1 MIPKSVAANRAV
13 SMTVSMHT
21 TVHCDS
27 KGGTSGLSAFRAVV
41 FGLGLSP
48 KSEAVRKFYTCRK
61 YSTIDNKQCVI
72 VCASGSCVHVCMMYG
87 APPSHGQHQG
97 ELGQAARMT
106 QQDRHMSQSCA
117 SPARTSTPGCR
128 RQSIAPP
135 ATPTAGLTPRTRLR
149 FEESLSAPFL
159 AVWARKNKIGS
170 WQSH

>member
-97 ELGQAARMT
+97 ELGQAARDDT
-106 QQDRHMSQSCA
+106 ARPSHEPKLRLACQNIHSRLSPPKYCTACHADCRFNAAYTPALRRVSVCA
-117 SPARTSTPGCR
+117 VSG
-128 RQSIAPP
+128 
-135 ATPTAGLTPRTRLR
+135 RL
-149 FEESLSAPFL
+149 
-159 AVWARKNKIGS
+159 GT
-170 WQSH
+170 